1 MTKRFTHIALL
12 TTLLTTSL
20 FAADA
25 PVDMSKRTKELQD
38 LKWGMFICWSFSTF
52 SFKEWTPGITDISFF
67 RATSVDTDQW
77 ARTAKE
83 AGMGYILFLTK
94 HHDGFCLWDTKTTD
108 RKVTKAPLGRDVL
121 AELKKSCD
129 KHGIKLALYFSEG
142 DWTWEGSVQGKK
154 SGPNPEMKKA
164 QLKELL
170 TQYGPI
176 EYIWFD
182 HAVGDGG
189 LSHEETTAFCKALQ
203 PGCFIGYNHGPP
215 SGDIRLG
222 EMGRPGPLTD
232 ETAAGFNAGH
242 MKGYKG
248 YLLAEFTYP
257 IQPRRPKGAMWFYS
271 HPDNEGVC
279 HTPEKL
285 YKDYLGA
292 VKYGNVFA
300 LDVGPNYEGKLRE
313 IDVTTLRKIGTW
325 IRDPS
330 LAPQPPPPAIS
341 TGKPTTASSTW
352 GAGYEADKAC
362 DNETNTRWGAAP
374 DARSGWLAVD
384 LGKDEHVGSVEIIEA
399 THPRTEEFVVD
410 YKVGETWKEL
420 ARGTT
425 IGEKKEIS
433 FTPVTARHIRLN
445 ILKANEV
452 PTINEFRV
460 LPPRGVNK

>member
-1 MTKRFTHIALL
+1 
-12 TTLLTTSL
+12 
-20 FAADA
+20 
-25 PVDMSKRTKELQD
+25 
-38 LKWGMFICWSFSTF
+38 
-52 SFKEWTPGITDISFF
+52 
-67 RATSVDTDQW
+67 
-77 ARTAKE
+77 
-83 AGMGYILFLTK
+83 
-94 HHDGFCLWDTKTTD
+94 
-108 RKVTKAPLGRDVL
+108 
-121 AELKKSCD
+121 
-129 KHGIKLALYFSEG
+129 
-142 DWTWEGSVQGKK
+142 
-154 SGPNPEMKKA
+154 
-164 QLKELL
+164 
-170 TQYGPI
+170 
-176 EYIWFD
+176 
-182 HAVGDGG
+182 
-189 LSHEETTAFCKALQ
+189 
-203 PGCFIGYNHGPP
+203 
-215 SGDIRLG
+215 
-222 EMGRPGPLTD
+222 
-232 ETAAGFNAGH
+232 

-330 LAPQPPPPAIS
+330 LAPQPPPPALS
-341 TGKPTTASSTW
+341 TGKPTSASSTW
-352 GAGYEADKAC
+352 GAGYEADKAS
-362 DNETNTRWGAAP
+362 DNDTDTRWGAAP

-399 THPRTEEFVVD
+399 THPRTEEFVVE

-433 FTPVTARHIRLN
+433 FTPVTACHIRLN